1 MSNELTAL
9 TDFTRDLFKH
19 AYLVLPWFCVN
30 SGRSEYKVDQ
40 YNRALSAVKLLK
52 KNKPL
57 FFSDDEQ
64 LACANAELDKF
75 YETLDPAGN
84 PEANKTALSH
94 YVCAWDNAWK
104 NRAVLQLRGHETKL
118 MKYFHE
124 IISSAAHSH
133 LPELLSM
140 ARLLDT
146 DTVKIAR
153 LVSIRNGWT
162 AKQAFSDKTKEM
174 KRLKNKLF
182 GTKALTIDLIK
193 NVSEKSPK
201 LFKEFQQVIKD
212 RKHAAQIRLI
222 EIFDKEDFFPTVD
235 SETLRPRLK
244 TEALDEFLPD
254 DFKGQIGVQPAGY
267 PLTFYTHQGLEL
279 EMPPLNNIIINDNYG
294 TAEQGKEYNIHPV
307 EDGTFYC
314 ETEAV
319 EGNTRT
325 KYYTLEYKRRARKIK
340 YDKVKK
346 LAQDIANVR
355 QRMLKHLMSK
365 DRDTWVRTL
374 MCLFIDSHCA
384 RIGNSD
390 SEKEKKKTYGITTLL
405 TKKHVRIKG
414 DKIIISYNGKHC
426 QKQKHELSIYRSKK
440 EKLANPQD
448 SLISDKLIEL
458 IAEKNEYLF
467 TRSDGNPFTP
477 KQVNDYFT
485 GPIEPDHD
493 NGLPEGG
500 AGSPC
505 TVHNLRNYHA
515 TVMFIDEVNSFNTDR
530 TMASFADVLTTYK
543 EIVDVIASHLGN
555 TAGICR
561 KAYIEPAEQLLF
573 FKQWGYRPPDM
584 LKKDLFVNELNDT
597 YQIEYKIK
605 KPQERFIFA
614 AQRQQTAKRRR
625 KLSNQSQ

>member
-19 AYLVLPWFCVN
+19 AYLILPWFCAN
-30 SGRSEYKVDQ
+30 SGSSEYKVDQ
-40 YNRALSAVKLLK
+40 YNKALSVVELLK
-52 KNKPL
+52 KKKPS
-57 FFSDDEQ
+57 FFGDNAQ
-64 LACANAELDKF
+64 LDCANAELDKF
-75 YETLDPAGN
+75 YETLAPAGN

-94 YVCAWDNAWK
+94 YICAWDDAWK
-104 NRAVLQLRGHETKL
+104 NRVCFQLRGHETKL

-140 ARLLDT
+140 ARLLDR

-153 LVSIRNGWT
+153 LVSIKNGWT
-162 AKQAFSDKTKEM
+162 AKQAFSDKTKDMEQ
-174 KRLKNKLF
+174 LKNKLF
-182 GTKALTIDLIK
+182 GTKELSVDLFK
-193 NVSEKSPK
+193 TVSKKRPK

-222 EIFDKEDFFPTVD
+222 EIFDEEDFFPTVD
-235 SETLRPRLK
+235 SETLRTKLK
-244 TEALDEFLPD
+244 KEALDEFLPA
-254 DFKGQIGVQPAGY
+254 DFKGQIGVQSAGY

-279 EMPPLNNIIINDNYG
+279 EMPPLNNVMINDNYG
-294 TAEQGKEYNIHPV
+294 TAEQGKKYSIHPV

-314 ETEAV
+314 ETKAV
-319 EGNTRT
+319 EGDSKSRH
-325 KYYTLEYKRRARKIK
+325 YTLEYKRRARKIK

-346 LAQDIANVR
+346 LAQEIANVR
-355 QRMLKHLMSK
+355 QRMLKHLTSN
-365 DRDTWVRTL
+365 DRDTWVRAL

-384 RIGNSD
+384 RIGNAD
-390 SEKEKKKTYGITTLL
+390 SAKGKNKTYGVSTLL
-405 TKKHVRIKG
+405 TKKHAKIKD

-426 QKQKHELSIYRSKK
+426 QKQKHEITIYRSGK
-440 EKLANPQD
+440 ERFAFPHE
-448 SLISDKLIEL
+448 SMISDKLLEL
-458 IAEKNEYLF
+458 IVEKNEYLF
-467 TRSDGNPFTP
+467 TRADGNPFTP

-485 GPIEPDHD
+485 GPTEPDPD
-493 NGLPEGG
+493 NSLPHGG

-515 TVMFIDEVNSFNTDR
+515 TVMFIVRVNSFNTDR

-543 EIVDVIASHLGN
+543 EIVDLIASHLGN

-584 LKKDLFVNELNDT
+584 LKRDLFVNELNDT
-597 YQIEYKIK
+597 YQIEDKVN
-605 KPQERFIFA
+605 KPQERFVFA
-614 AQRQQTAKRRR
+614 AQRQETSKRRR
-625 KLSNQSQ
+625 KLSNQPK